1 MSDFHDDVNPSS
13 RDPKVCPLCGKEIIT
28 PDFKGPKDWK
38 EYKMSGLCQKCQDDF
53 FDEEWEMMTYT
64 LVSHKRSSKMPKV
77 DAPEGAAWVIQSL
90 DKDGGPK
97 LPILTW
103 NSTDKLIAFMGE
115 GAVLKA
121 LNGSGLGQ
129 GYKNSARRLAK
140 NKRDEAGIAQAQLDY
155 RPGERGR
162 AILPKT
168 ALRRAT
174 VAAQGKVD
182 DAQLAILL
190 EKIAAGEVDVATL
203 VGK

>member
-1 MSDFHDDVNPSS
+1 M
-13 RDPKVCPLCGKEIIT
+13 
-28 PDFKGPKDWK
+28 
-38 EYKMSGLCQKCQDDF
+38 
-53 FDEEWEMMTYT
+53 
-64 LVSHKRSSKMPKV
+64 
-77 DAPEGAAWVIQSL
+77 IQSL

-97 LPILTW
+97 LPVLTW
-103 NSTDKLIAFMGE
+103 SVLDGAVKFMGE
-115 GAVLKA
+115 EAVLKA

-140 NKRDEAGIAQAQLDY
+140 NKRSEADIAQAQIDY

-174 VAAQGKVD
+174 VAARSKVD
-182 DAQLAILL
+182 DVQLAILL

-203 VGK
+203 VGA